1 MKYNNKI
8 IPIVTYTN
16 IQKYKSFIIKE
27 NKEISCIY
35 RWNDLNTG
43 KSYIGSS
50 KNLARRLS
58 TYFSK
63 KAMLNQ
69 LNKGR
74 SIIYSALL
82 KHGYDNFS
90 LDILEYCEINILIER
105 EQYYLD
111 LLKPEYNILKVT
123 SSRLGYKH
131 TIDTKLKM
139 SILKRGERNN
149 MYNKKHT
156 KQTCEAIS
164 LALKGKSRIGHS
176 HTHTAITRAKIGQA
190 NIGKVLSDETKLN

>member
-16 IQKYKSFIIKE
+16 IQKYQSFIIKE
-27 NKEISCIY
+27 NKGISCIY

-74 SIIYSALL
+74 SSIYSALL
-82 KHGYDNFS
+82 KHGYDSFS

-111 LLKPEYNILKVT
+111 LLKPEYNILKV
-123 SSRLGYKH
+123 
-131 TIDTKLKM
+131 
-139 SILKRGERNN
+139 
-149 MYNKKHT
+149 
-156 KQTCEAIS
+156 
-164 LALKGKSRIGHS
+164 
-176 HTHTAITRAKIGQA
+176 AK
-190 NIGKVLSDETKLN
+190 